1 MPGSDMALPLSSNVH
16 TPVQKAEEAMHAGER
31 MPALRTEAILLGAD
45 FRGRAS
51 SLFRLLHTDALQGG
65 PRGAQLRQLLLR
77 LNFNH
82 FLDDTQ
88 KPAAEAAEQQWSDA
102 DA

>member
-1 MPGSDMALPLSSNVH
+1 MD
-16 TPVQKAEEAMHAGER
+16 VQKAEEAMHAGER

-51 SLFRLLHTDALQGG
+51 SLFRLLHSDALQGG

-88 KPAAEAAEQQWSDA
+88 KPAAEAAEQRYGDVEG
-102 DA
+102 